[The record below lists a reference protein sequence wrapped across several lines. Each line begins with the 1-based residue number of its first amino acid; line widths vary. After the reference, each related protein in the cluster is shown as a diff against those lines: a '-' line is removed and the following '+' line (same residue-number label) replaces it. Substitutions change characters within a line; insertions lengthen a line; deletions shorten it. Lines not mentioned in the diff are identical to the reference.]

1 MVAGGRGGPRDSPIE
16 RPIGL
21 SQGLGT
27 FGRKNALCAPSCLWM
42 VRQVRTRANAVAH
55 EHREDG
61 AAVVG
66 ADDVRLRLTSM
77 PLLTLNQKRLLAEGL
92 GLLAARRRSARAPI
106 DPRVVVPFLVDIAE
120 PSAPAMFAGQ
130 LR

>member
-1 MVAGGRGGPRDSPIE
+1 
-16 RPIGL
+16 
-21 SQGLGT
+21 
-27 FGRKNALCAPSCLWM
+27 
-42 VRQVRTRANAVAH
+42 
-55 EHREDG
+55 
-61 AAVVG
+61 
-66 ADDVRLRLTSM
+66 M